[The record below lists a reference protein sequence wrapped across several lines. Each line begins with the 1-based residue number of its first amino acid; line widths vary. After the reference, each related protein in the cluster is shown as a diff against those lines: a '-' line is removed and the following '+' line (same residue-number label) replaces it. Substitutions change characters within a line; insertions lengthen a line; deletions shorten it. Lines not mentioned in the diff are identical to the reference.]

1 MGGHRSKNNIR
12 FAIALTAFLCY
23 LVVAFMVFFASVDNA
38 VNKNTVEL
46 LRSNVQKQSYHF
58 EAVID
63 LQFNTLEVALQEA
76 ERWSCNKWDC
86 PARQRNELLK
96 PNSHEKNG

>member
-1 MGGHRSKNNIR
+1 MDWLQNRLQECYAQMEQLHRKLRENQMELEDWIR
-12 FAIALTAFLCY
+12 
-23 LVVAFMVFFASVDNA
+23 
-38 VNKNTVEL
+38 
-46 LRSNVQKQSYHF
+46 R
-58 EAVID
+58 
-63 LQFNTLEVALQEA
+63 FNTLEVALQEA